1 MTRLLFWIALV
12 ILVVMAVRSKLRA
25 AIARA
30 QGSSAGPA
38 PASASG
44 GGAKAW
50 SRVEDEAEPMACCAH
65 CGIYF
70 PSSEAVRADGR
81 DYCGTAH
88 AREAHQQAR

>member
-12 ILVVMAVRSKLRA
+12 ILVVMAVRSKVRA
-25 AIARA
+25 AMTRA
-30 QGSSAGPA
+30 QGPAAGPA
-38 PASASG
+38 PGPAG
-44 GGAKAW
+44 GEAKAW
-50 SRVEDEAEPMACCAH
+50 RRVADKPEAMACCAH

-88 AREAHQQAR
+88 AREAHPQAR